1 MSAATPSGDA
11 SGLPMPDADLLA
23 RIDTTVA
30 HPARRYNYWL
40 GGKDNFAVDR
50 ASGDLIA
57 GRFPAAPAAARA
69 NRAFAGRAVQYLA
82 RRGIRQ
88 FLDIGTG
95 LPGPGNTHEIAQR
108 IDPLSRVVYVDN
120 DPIVLAH
127 ARALLTAAAPDTV
140 AYLDR
145 DLRDPD
151 SILHDQVL
159 TATLDLT
166 RPVAVLL
173 VAVLHFIDHP
183 DPHHI
188 VARLRQALAP
198 GSYVVISHGTAD
210 FLDIQAKAALP
221 GLTARDA
228 AGFYPRSR
236 DDLLALLDGL
246 GLVEPGLVSVIDW
259 HNPVEPGPFT
269 AEQIGVYGAVAR
281 VP

>member
-1 MSAATPSGDA
+1 MSAATPSDDE
-11 SGLPMPDADLLA
+11 SGLPTADDVLA

-57 GRFPAAPAAARA
+57 GRFPAVPAAARA

-95 LPGPGNTHEIAQR
+95 LPGPGNTHEVAQR

-127 ARALLTAAAPDTV
+127 ARALLIGATQYTV

-151 SILHDQVL
+151 GILHDEAL
-159 TATLDLT
+159 SSTLDLA

-183 DPHHI
+183 EPHDI

-198 GSYVVISHGTAD
+198 GSYVVLSHGTAD
-210 FLDIQAKAALP
+210 FLNEQDRAALP

-228 AGFYPRSR
+228 TGFYPRSR

-246 GLVEPGLVSVIDW
+246 DLVKPGLVSVRDW
-259 HNPVEPGPFT
+259 RNPDDPGPFS
-269 AEQIGVYGAVAR
+269 AEEIGVYGAVAR
-281 VP
+281 IP